1 MDKLIKTILVLII
14 MSTSVLAFSNDIE
27 RDLESEVLKVSV
39 QKDNLFLHLI
49 ATNDQKIQK
58 VVINLNKGKK
68 IKLGRGIVENDH
80 LVFYLDSKE
89 AYKLKK
95 YRVESISYFD
105 GKEHYQ
111 IKLTSNQ
118 IEKISSSLP

>member
-1 MDKLIKTILVLII
+1 MEKLIKTILVLII
-14 MSTSVLAFSNDIE
+14 VSTSLPAFSNYIE
-27 RDLESEVLKVSV
+27 RDLENEVLKVSV
-39 QKDNLFLHLI
+39 QKDNLFLHLVT
-49 ATNDQKIQK
+49 TNDQKIQK

-68 IKLGRGIVENDH
+68 IKLGPGLVENDYII
-80 LVFYLDSKE
+80 FYLDSKE

-95 YRVESISYFD
+95 YEAKSISYFD